1 MEGEDWIGMK
11 IEGGL
16 HTRDEFHKKSGQGKP
31 LISIITV
38 VRNGEKYLEQTIQ
51 SVLNQTYKNIEYII
65 IDGSSSDGTLDIIR
79 KYEDRVTYWMSQP
92 DEGIYDA
99 MNKGSIIASGD
110 YALYLNA
117 GDYLYREDSIE
128 QVIRLG
134 LNGDEQPILIVGQVI
149 YAEEDRLFPDWVY
162 PTSESQIY
170 KYNPPH
176 QAILIGSSIYKQ
188 VFYNQLFKIAGDYAF
203 WETLRKKNLF
213 RVKYVNSIISVFRL
227 GGVSNNGKQEFIKSV
242 EHEISRYMLYGDFSV
257 IRLINSFAR
266 VSIKKIL
273 LRIMGESR
281 YYRYILYNTYRY
293 RRHFLR

>member
-1 MEGEDWIGMK
+1 MRGMK

-16 HTRDEFHKKSGQGKP
+16 HTRDEFHKKSERGKP

-65 IDGSSSDGTLDIIR
+65 IDGSSTDGTLDIIR
-79 KYEDRVTYWMSQP
+79 KYGDRGAYWMSQP

-134 LNGDEQPILIVGQVI
+134 LNGNEQPILIAGQII
-149 YAEEDRLFPDWVY
+149 YAEKDKLFPDWVY
-162 PTSESQIY
+162 PSTESQIY

-176 QAILIGSSIYKQ
+176 QATLIGSSIYKQ
-188 VFYNQLFKIAGDYAF
+188 VFYNQLFKISGDYDF
-203 WETLRKKNLF
+203 WETLRQKNLF
-213 RVKYVNSIISVFRL
+213 QVKYVDSIISVFRL
-227 GGVSNNGKQEFIKSV
+227 GGVSNNGKQEFLKNL
-242 EHEISRYMLYGDFSV
+242 EHEISRYMRFGDFSV
-257 IRLINSFAR
+257 IRQINGFAQA
-266 VSIKKIL
+266 SIKKIL
-273 LRIMGESR
+273 LSILGETL
-281 YYRYILYNTYRY
+281 YYRYVLYNVYRF
-293 RRHFLR
+293 RRYFLR